1 MNNKT
6 SFVIGLLIGLFAMFI
21 YSKTSKTPEER
32 EMEMTMQ
39 LLEQVR
45 NQKTEI
51 QYAEVKG
58 KKGRVTIHTEIT
70 KDSAKILLGKATK
83 TEMLKMGNS
92 VHETW
97 TYDLD
102 GDNISDLKL
111 EFINGVLNNFN
122 EY

>member
-32 EMEMTMQ
+32 ELEMTMN

-83 TEMLKMGNS
+83 TEMLTMGNS

-97 TYDLD
+97 TYDLN
-102 GDNISDLKL
+102 GDDISDLKL
-111 EFINGVLNNFN
+111 EFIDGVLNNFN